1 MTYLDSIARRR
12 MPQAVV
18 DVVLAV
24 VVTAG
29 VLAVPE
35 RLPDGPPLRD
45 PDTWRLLLAL
55 LSGLPLAVH
64 RRWPLP
70 TLLTVAAAVGVLQ
83 ACDYVA
89 PLVGPGGTSVGVPVL
104 GVAAAVLLTAVRSSR
119 RLASVVAT
127 AVIPALAVA
136 EALIEPGFR
145 MANAVTATI
154 LLVAAWALG
163 RLSGA
168 RKALA
173 RDAVEKTAALEREQG
188 ANARAAVARERA
200 RIARELH
207 DIVAHHVSLMVVQ
220 TIAADRVQDRDGAK
234 AHELH
239 HIVEQTG
246 RAAVGELRQLL
257 QVLRTDDPEDGAE
270 SRQPPQ
276 PSLKEIPRLVES
288 VRAAGLDLDLTSEGA
303 PAELPAVSEL
313 VVYRVVQEALTNTL
327 KHAGRTR
334 ARLSLV
340 WGPGRDLTVRV
351 CDEGRRTG
359 HFEPRAEAVSDGA
372 GHGLVGMRERVAAVG
387 GSLRT
392 ARRPGGGFCVHA
404 TVPGG
409 AGCDTTEGDQGP

>member
-1 MTYLDSIARRR
+1 MTWLDSIARHR
-12 MPQAVV
+12 MPRAVV
-18 DVVLAV
+18 DVVVAV

-45 PDTWRLLLAL
+45 PDVWRVLLAL

-64 RRWPLP
+64 RKWPLH

-83 ACDYVA
+83 ACGYIA
-89 PLVGPGGTSVGVPVL
+89 PLVGPSGTSVGVPGL

-119 RLASVVAT
+119 RVATVVVT
-127 AVIPALAVA
+127 AVIPALAVM

-145 MANAVTATI
+145 TVNAVTATI

-173 RDAVEKTAALEREQG
+173 RDAVEKAAALEREQG
-188 ANARAAVARERA
+188 ANAREAVARERA

-207 DIVAHHVSLMVVQ
+207 DVVAHNVSLMVVQ

-239 HIVEQTG
+239 HMVEQTG
-246 RAAVGELRQLL
+246 RAAVGELRGLL

-270 SRQPPQ
+270 RRQTPQ
-276 PSLKEIPRLVES
+276 PSLRQIPRLVES
-288 VRAAGLDLDLTSEGA
+288 VRAAGLDVDFTTEGG
-303 PAELPAVSEL
+303 PAQLSAVSEL

-334 ARLSLV
+334 TRLSLV
-340 WGPGRDLTVRV
+340 REPDGDLTVRV

-359 HFEPRAEAVSDGA
+359 HVEPRAGAVSDGT
-372 GHGLVGMRERVAAVG
+372 GHGLIGMRERIAAVG
-387 GSLRT
+387 GTVRT
-392 ARRPGGGFCVHA
+392 GRRPDGGFCVHA
-404 TVPGG
+404 SVPSDN
-409 AGCDTTEGDQGP
+409 GCDTTEGGRRP